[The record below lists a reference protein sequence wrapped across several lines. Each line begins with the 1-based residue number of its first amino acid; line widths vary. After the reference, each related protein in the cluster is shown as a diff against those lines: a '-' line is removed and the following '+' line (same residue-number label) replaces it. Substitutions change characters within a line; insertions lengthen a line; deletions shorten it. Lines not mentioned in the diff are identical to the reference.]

1 MRTKAQIPL
10 ESGQNGAGSAY
21 ALDSEPRLASSAVS
35 QEVINTT
42 TSGTSNEVPDS
53 SPPESAWRR
62 EQNRNS
68 AADTTRTQM
77 PNRIE
82 DDFRVAFD
90 RAIEGTTSSDELLS
104 VVRAL
109 VCEYKRQGRQ
119 PESVLVTLKELCG
132 LSRMTVASDTDS
144 SLDSSDSR
152 KLSDMVVTT
161 AIDEYYTTRM
171 AGRQPWKGYVTEL
184 EEQHG
189 HSG

>member
-1 MRTKAQIPL
+1 MRNRAQTPS

-21 ALDSEPRLASSAVS
+21 ALDREPRIESPAVS
-35 QEVINTT
+35 QKVINRK

-68 AADTTRTQM
+68 AVDTTRTQM

-82 DDFRVAFD
+82 DDVRVAFD
-90 RAIEGTTSSDELLS
+90 RAIEGKGSSDELLS

-109 VCEYKRQGRQ
+109 VREYKRQGRQ

-152 KLSDMVVTT
+152 RLSDMVVTT

-171 AGRQPWKGYVTEL
+171 AGRQPWKGYVAEL
-184 EEQHG
+184 EEQARP
-189 HSG
+189 